1 MMRDIQFTAQY
12 QNASLGPLHP
22 ACSHSAVSLK
32 QHLDNVHNSNT
43 YTVQD
48 DNQSADV
55 SSAYITKMKQEPCV
69 KDIPTISMSQPSPR
83 QNRCA
88 ADEIPS
94 KTSLAQSLRDS
105 ANQKYFSST
114 LLLQIMQEK

>member
-1 MMRDIQFTAQY
+1 
-12 QNASLGPLHP
+12 
-22 ACSHSAVSLK
+22 
-32 QHLDNVHNSNT
+32 
-43 YTVQD
+43 VQD
-48 DNQSADV
+48 DNQPADV
-55 SSAYITKMKQEPCV
+55 SSAYVTKMKQEPCM
-69 KDIPTISMSQPSPR
+69 KDIPTISMSQPSPC